1 MTRTPTAST
10 GHRARPGSS
19 REDIAAAAIE
29 LFVDRGVAAT
39 RVEDI
44 LAAAGV
50 SVGSFYHHFR
60 DKLDLA
66 ATVYLEHLQ
75 RFQRDLLAEL
85 DRHARTE
92 DAVRGLVLA
101 YLRWAGAD
109 PRAMGYLHQCREPSV
124 AEISEGE
131 EARLKQCFD
140 GRLAG
145 WLGERAATGE
155 LRALPHEHS
164 LALWL
169 GPAEQLVRAA
179 IDPSG
184 HSTTPDPDALGAR
197 LAHAER
203 VLADAAWEALRRPA
217 PGDDADHAGA
227 GHQATDGST
236 AGAA

>member
-1 MTRTPTAST
+1 VTRAPTSST
-10 GHRARPGSS
+10 GHRARRGSR

-29 LFVDRGVAAT
+29 LFLARGVAAT

-60 DKLDLA
+60 DKLSLA

-75 RFQRDLLAEL
+75 RFQCDLLVEL

-101 YLRWAGAD
+101 YLRWAATD
-109 PRAMGYLHQCREPSV
+109 PRAMGYLHQCREPHV
-124 AEISEGE
+124 AEIISEGE
-131 EARLKQCFD
+131 EARLKQHFH
-140 GRLAG
+140 GRLNG
-145 WLGERAATGE
+145 WLDERAAAGE

-164 LALWL
+164 FALWL

-184 HSTTPDPDALGAR
+184 HSFTPESNALGAH

-203 VLADAAWEALRRPA
+203 VLADAAWEALRCPA
-217 PGDDADHAGA
+217 PGDDAD
-227 GHQATDGST
+227 QAR
-236 AGAA
+236 

>member
-1 MTRTPTAST
+1 MTRTPTATT
-10 GHRARPGSS
+10 GQRAARPASR

-29 LFVDRGVAAT
+29 LFLDRGIAAT

-75 RFQRDLLAEL
+75 RFQSDLLVEL
-85 DRHARTE
+85 DRHERTE
-92 DAVRGLVLA
+92 DAVRGLVTA

-109 PRAMGYLHQCREPSV
+109 PRAMGYLHQCRESNV

-131 EARLKQCFD
+131 EARLKQAFY
-140 GRLAG
+140 GRLTG

-155 LRALPHEHS
+155 LRALPNEHS

-179 IDPSG
+179 IDPSE
-184 HSTTPDPDALGAR
+184 HFAAPEPDALV
-197 LAHAER
+197 AHLTRAER
-203 VLADAAWEALRRPA
+203 VLADAAWETLRRPTTD
-217 PGDDADHAGA
+217 DDAD
-227 GHQATDGST
+227 QARE
-236 AGAA
+236 

>member
-10 GHRARPGSS
+10 GHRARPGSR

-29 LFVDRGVAAT
+29 LFLDRGVAAT

-60 DKLDLA
+60 DKLSLA

-109 PRAMGYLHQCREPSV
+109 PRAMRYLAQCREPHV

-131 EARLKQCFD
+131 EARLKQRFY
-140 GRLAG
+140 GRLTG
-145 WLGERAATGE
+145 WLDERAATGE

-164 LALWL
+164 CALWL

-184 HSTTPDPDALGAR
+184 HFAKPGADALSAHLAR
-197 LAHAER
+197 AER
-203 VLADAAWEALRRPA
+203 VLADAAWEALRR
-217 PGDDADHAGA
+217 
-227 GHQATDGST
+227 QAHI
-236 AGAA
+236 

>member
-1 MTRTPTAST
+1 MTKTSTAST

-29 LFVDRGVAAT
+29 LFVERGVAAT
-39 RVEDI
+39 RVDDI

-60 DKLDLA
+60 DKLNLA

-75 RFQRDLLAEL
+75 RFQSDLLVEL

-92 DAVRGLVLA
+92 DAVRGLVVA
-101 YLRWAGAD
+101 YLRWAGTD
-109 PRAMGYLHQCREPSV
+109 PRAMGYLHQCREPNV
-124 AEISEGE
+124 AEIAGGE
-131 EARLKQCFD
+131 EARLKQRFD

-145 WLGERAATGE
+145 WLGERVATGE
-155 LRALPHEHS
+155 LRALPYEHT

-179 IDPSG
+179 IEPSG
-184 HSTTPDPDALGAR
+184 RSTTPEPDALAGH

-203 VLADAAWEALRRPA
+203 VLADAAWEALRNPA
-217 PGDDADHAGA
+217 
-227 GHQATDGST
+227 
-236 AGAA
+236 

>member
-1 MTRTPTAST
+1 MTRTTPTAST
-10 GHRARPGSS
+10 GHRARPGSR

-29 LFVDRGVAAT
+29 LFVERGFAAT

-50 SVGSFYHHFR
+50 SVGTFYHHFR

-75 RFQRDLLAEL
+75 RFQSDLLDEL
-85 DRHARTE
+85 DRHTRTE
-92 DAVRGLVLA
+92 DVVRGLVLA

-109 PRAMGYLHQCREPSV
+109 PRTMGYLHQCREPNV
-124 AEISEGE
+124 AEIAGGE
-131 EARLKQCFD
+131 EARLKQSFD

-145 WLGERAATGE
+145 WLGERTATGE
-155 LRALPHEHS
+155 LRALPYEHS

-179 IDPSG
+179 IEPSG
-184 HSTTPDPDALGAR
+184 HSTTPEPEALAAH
-197 LAHAER
+197 LAHAEQ
-203 VLADAAWEALRRPA
+203 VLADAAWQALRSPA
-217 PGDDADHAGA
+217 PGDDAE
-227 GHQATDGST
+227 QAR
-236 AGAA
+236 

>member
-1 MTRTPTAST
+1 MTKTSAAST
-10 GHRARPGSS
+10 GHRAKRGSS

-29 LFVDRGVAAT
+29 LFLDRGVAAT

-60 DKLDLA
+60 DKLSLA
-66 ATVYLEHLQ
+66 ATVYLEYLE
-75 RFQRDLLAEL
+75 RFQRDLLVEL

-92 DAVRGLVLA
+92 DAVRGLVVA

-109 PRAMGYLHQCREPSV
+109 PRAMGYLHQCREPNV
-124 AEISEGE
+124 AEIAEGE
-131 EARLKQCFD
+131 EARLKQFFD
-140 GRLAG
+140 GRLAD
-145 WLGERAATGE
+145 WLSERAATGE
-155 LRALPHEHS
+155 LRALPYEHS

-179 IDPSG
+179 IEPSG
-184 HSTTPDPDALGAR
+184 HTTTPEPDALAAH

-203 VLADAAWEALRRPA
+203 VLADAAWDALRRPA
-217 PGDDADHAGA
+217 PGDDAD
-227 GHQATDGST
+227 QAR
-236 AGAA
+236 

>member
-1 MTRTPTAST
+1 MKTPTAST
-10 GHRARPGSS
+10 SHRARSGST

-29 LFVDRGVAAT
+29 LFLDRGVAGT

-44 LAAAGV
+44 LGAASV

-75 RFQRDLLAEL
+75 RFQGDLLVEL
-85 DRHARTE
+85 DRYPRTE
-92 DAVRGLVLA
+92 DAVRGLVVA

-109 PRAMGYLHQCREPSV
+109 PRAMGYLHQCREPNV
-124 AEISEGE
+124 AQIAEGE
-131 EARLKQCFD
+131 EARLRQSFD
-140 GRLAG
+140 SRLAG

-164 LALWL
+164 LALLL
-169 GPAEQLVRAA
+169 GPAEQLIRAA
-179 IDPSG
+179 IEPSG
-184 HSTTPDPDALGAR
+184 HSTAPEPDALAAY

-203 VLADAAWEALRRPA
+203 VLADAAWEALRRPT
-217 PGDDADHAGA
+217 PGHDAA
-227 GHQATDGST
+227 
-236 AGAA
+236 

>member
-1 MTRTPTAST
+1 MSSVTRTTTASP

-19 REDIAAAAIE
+19 REVLAAAAIE
-29 LFVDRGVAAT
+29 LFLDRGVAAT
-39 RVEDI
+39 RVDDI

-75 RFQRDLLAEL
+75 RFQHDLLVEL
-85 DRHARTE
+85 DRHASAE
-92 DAVRGLVLA
+92 DAVRGLVVA

-109 PRAMGYLHQCREPSV
+109 PRAMGFLHQCRESNV

-131 EARLKQCFD
+131 EARLKQAFY
-140 GRLAG
+140 GRLTG
-145 WLGERAATGE
+145 WLDERAATGE
-155 LRALPHEHS
+155 LRALPHAHG

-179 IDPSG
+179 IDPSENFAA
-184 HSTTPDPDALGAR
+184 PEPDALVAH

-203 VLADAAWEALRRPA
+203 VLADAAWETLRRPSR
-217 PGDDADHAGA
+217 GDDVD
-227 GHQATDGST
+227 QSRQ
-236 AGAA
+236 

>member
-1 MTRTPTAST
+1 MTKTTTAST
-10 GHRARPGSS
+10 GHRAKRGSS

-29 LFVDRGVAAT
+29 LFVERGVAAT

-60 DKLDLA
+60 DKLNLA
-66 ATVYLEHLQ
+66 ATVYLEHLE
-75 RFQRDLLAEL
+75 RFQRDLLVEL

-92 DAVRGLVLA
+92 DAVRGLVVA

-109 PRAMGYLHQCREPSV
+109 PRAMGYLHQCREPIV
-124 AEISEGE
+124 AEIAGGE
-131 EARLKQCFD
+131 ESRLKQFFD
-140 GRLAG
+140 GRFADWLA
-145 WLGERAATGE
+145 ERATTGE
-155 LRALPHEHS
+155 LRALPYEHS

-179 IDPSG
+179 IEPSG
-184 HSTTPDPDALGAR
+184 HTTAPEPDALTAH

-217 PGDDADHAGA
+217 PGDDAD
-227 GHQATDGST
+227 QAR
-236 AGAA
+236 

>member
-1 MTRTPTAST
+1 MDRVTRTPTAST
-10 GHRARPGSS
+10 GHRARRGSS

-29 LFVDRGVAAT
+29 LFLDRGVAAT

-60 DKLDLA
+60 DKLSLA
-66 ATVYLEHLQ
+66 ATVYVEHLQ
-75 RFQRDLLAEL
+75 RFQRDLLGEL
-85 DRHARTE
+85 DRHTRTE

-101 YLRWAGAD
+101 YLRWAAAD
-109 PRAMGYLHQCREPSV
+109 PRAMRYLHQCREPNV

-131 EARLKQCFD
+131 EARLKQFYY

-145 WLGERAATGE
+145 WLGERAAAGE
-155 LRALPHEHS
+155 LRALPPEHS

-179 IDPSG
+179 IDPFG
-184 HSTTPDPDALGAR
+184 YSTTPEADALAAH

-203 VLADAAWEALRRPA
+203 VLADAAWETLRRPA
-217 PGDDADHAGA
+217 PRDHAD
-227 GHQATDGST
+227 QAR
-236 AGAA
+236 

>member
-1 MTRTPTAST
+1 MTKASTAST
-10 GHRARPGSS
+10 GHRAKRGSS
-19 REDIAAAAIE
+19 REDLAAAAIE

-60 DKLDLA
+60 DKLSLA
-66 ATVYLEHLQ
+66 ATVYLEHLE
-75 RFQRDLLAEL
+75 RFQRDLLVEL
-85 DRHARTE
+85 DRHARTQ
-92 DAVRGLVLA
+92 DAVRGLVVA
-101 YLRWAGAD
+101 YLRWAAAD
-109 PRAMGYLHQCREPSV
+109 PRAMGYLHQCREPNV
-124 AEISEGE
+124 AEIAEGE
-131 EARLKQCFD
+131 EARLKQFFD
-140 GRLAG
+140 GRLTD

-155 LRALPHEHS
+155 LRALPLEHT

-179 IDPSG
+179 IEPSG
-184 HSTTPDPDALGAR
+184 HSTTPEPDALAAH

-217 PGDDADHAGA
+217 PGG
-227 GHQATDGST
+227 
-236 AGAA
+236 